1 VAPEQ
6 TPLQV
11 KLSRVA
17 DLIVKIGT
25 ISALLLFVV
34 LFVKF
39 LAQLRSSTLSASEK
53 GQEFIQILIV
63 SVVIFVIAVPEGLP
77 LAVTLSLAYAT
88 IRMLRD
94 RNLVRV
100 LQACETMGNATTV
113 CSDKTGTLTQNSM
126 QIVAG
131 TIGLDGQFETAGTE
145 GLQDEKITFPP
156 PQGDKCA
163 IVKIG
168 IKSATRFFND
178 LPLEIRGVLREGII
192 ANTTAFEQVDGR
204 KKEFVGSR
212 TESALLEICR
222 AYLGMDDLAT
232 DRDNLDIIQE
242 FPFNA
247 DRKFMAVVIE
257 KREDGRRW
265 YRLYVKGASE
275 LLLQR
280 CTFFV
285 DLSRGATI
293 SALGEDQRTAIASII
308 SDYSANSLRTLGL
321 LFRDFDPLPQTSDS
335 GINNLNIRLEDIFM
349 DMIWIGVVAMKD
361 PLRPGVIEAVKD
373 CQKAGVKVRMVTGD
387 NVATARAI
395 AAECG
400 ILHPDGVVLE
410 GPSFRKLSTAELNK
424 LVPKLEILARS
435 SPEDKRRLV
444 QHLKSQG
451 EIVAVTGDGTNDGP
465 ALRTADVGF
474 SMGRAGTEVAKE
486 ASSIVLM
493 DDDFGS
499 IVLAILWGRCVND
512 AVKKFLQ
519 VIQSRPPI

>member
-1 VAPEQ
+1 M
-6 TPLQV
+6 
-11 KLSRVA
+11 SRVA

-25 ISALLLFVV
+25 ISALLLFIV
-34 LFVKF
+34 LFIKF
-39 LAQLRSSTLSASEK
+39 LVQLRSSTLSASEK
-53 GQEFIQILIV
+53 GQQFIQILIV
-63 SVVIFVIAVPEGLP
+63 SVVILVIAVPEGLP
-77 LAVTLSLAYAT
+77 LAVTLALAYAT
-88 IRMLRD
+88 IRMLQD

-126 QIVAG
+126 EIVAA
-131 TIGLDGQFETAGTE
+131 TIGVDGKFDAVTDDSREV
-145 GLQDEKITFPP
+145 EKVA
-156 PQGDKCA
+156 PQGDKSA
-163 IVKIG
+163 IVKVG
-168 IKSATRFFND
+168 IKPANRFFND
-178 LPLEIRGVLREGII
+178 LPPEVRELLHEGIV
-192 ANTTAFEQVDGR
+192 ANTTAFEQVDGPKR
-204 KKEFVGSR
+204 EFIGSR
-212 TESALLEICR
+212 VEAALLEICR
-222 AYLGMDDLAT
+222 AYLGMDDLST
-232 DRDNLDIIQE
+232 DRHNLDIIQE

-247 DRKFMAVVIE
+247 ERKFMAVVIE
-257 KREDGRRW
+257 KYEDGRRW

-275 LLLQR
+275 WLLER
-280 CTFFV
+280 CSHFV
-285 DLSRGATI
+285 DLSKGWSI
-293 SALGEDQRTAIASII
+293 GALGANERTAITGII
-308 SDYSANSLRTLGL
+308 SDYATKSLRTLGL
-321 LFRDFDPLPQTSDS
+321 LYRDFDSPPQTNNNPIDS
-335 GINNLNIRLEDIFM
+335 LTMRLEDILM

-395 AAECG
+395 AEECG
-400 ILHPDGVVLE
+400 ILHPGGVVLE
-410 GPSFRKLSTAELNK
+410 GPSFRKLSNAELNE

-435 SPEDKRRLV
+435 SPDDKRLLV
-444 QHLKSQG
+444 EHLKSLG

-519 VIQSRPPI
+519 VIQSRRLSDSVSVSVDRHR

>member
-39 LAQLRSSTLSASEK
+39 LVQLPSSTLSAREK
-53 GQEFIQILIV
+53 GQQFIQILIV

-88 IRMLRD
+88 VRMLRD

-131 TIGLDGQFETAGTE
+131 TIGLDGQFEITGTE
-145 GLQDEKITFPP
+145 DEKIMLTP
-156 PQGDKCA
+156 PQGDKSA
-163 IVKIG
+163 IGKIG
-168 IKSATRFFND
+168 IKSVTRFFND
-178 LPLEIRGVLREGII
+178 LPLEIREVLREGIV
-192 ANTTAFEQVDGR
+192 ANTTAFEQVDGPTN
-204 KKEFVGSR
+204 EFVGSR
-212 TESALLEICR
+212 TEAALLDICR
-222 AYLGMDDLAT
+222 TYLGMDDLVT

-257 KREDGRRW
+257 KREDERRW

-275 LLLQR
+275 WLLQQ
-280 CTFFV
+280 CTLFV
-285 DLSRGATI
+285 DLSKGATI

-308 SDYSANSLRTLGL
+308 SDYATKSLRTLGL
-321 LFRDFDPLPQTSDS
+321 LFRDFDPLPQTSDN
-335 GINNLNIRLEDIFM
+335 GIDSLNIRWEDIFM
-349 DMIWIGVVAMKD
+349 DMIWIGVVGMKD

-387 NVATARAI
+387 NVATAKAI
-395 AAECG
+395 AVECG

-410 GPSFRKLSTAELNK
+410 GPSFRKLSTAELNE

-435 SPEDKRRLV
+435 SPDDKRRLV
-444 QHLKSQG
+444 QHLKTQG

-499 IVLAILWGRCVND
+499 IVQAILWGRCVND

-519 VIQSRPPI
+519 VT